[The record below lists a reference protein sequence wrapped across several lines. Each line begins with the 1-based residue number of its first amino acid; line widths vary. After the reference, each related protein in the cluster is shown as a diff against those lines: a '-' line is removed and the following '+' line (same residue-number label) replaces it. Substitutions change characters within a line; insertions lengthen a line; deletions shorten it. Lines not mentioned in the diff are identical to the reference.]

1 MLNFKKLDDLPKGR
15 PNSYE
20 EVMKA
25 MSVLHKLLLKQS
37 EAYGGKNSKYLPAQ
51 VVEGS
56 LMKTISGFREEELFE
71 GSEVERLL
79 GIAHEKA
86 EELIDHLKS
95 KDDEKSVKLLGGLL
109 RMIGAAMGAN
119 NDGK

>member
-1 MLNFKKLDDLPKGR
+1 MTDFKKLDDLPKGR

-37 EAYGGKNSKYLPAQ
+37 EAYGGKNSKYIPAQ

-56 LMKTISGFREEELFE
+56 LMKTISGFSEEELFE
-71 GSEVERLL
+71 GTEVERLL
-79 GIAHEKA
+79 GIANEKA

>member
-1 MLNFKKLDDLPKGR
+1 MSDFKKLDDLPKGR

-37 EAYGGKNSKYLPAQ
+37 EAYGGKNSKYIPAQ

-56 LMKTISGFREEELFE
+56 LLKSFANEETELFE
-71 GSEVERLL
+71 GSEVDRLL
-79 GIAHEKA
+79 GIAHDRA
-86 EELIDHLKS
+86 EALSDHLKS
-95 KDDEKSVKLLGGLL
+95 KDDEKAMRLLGSLL

-119 NDGK
+119 HDDK

>member
-1 MLNFKKLDDLPKGR
+1 MSEFKKLDDLPKGK

-25 MSVLHKLLLKQS
+25 MAELHKLVLKQS
-37 EAYGGKNSKYLPAQ
+37 EAYGGKKSKYIPAH

-56 LMKTISGFREEELFE
+56 LLKTITGYEEEELFE
-71 GSEVERLL
+71 GAEVDRLL
-79 GIAHEKA
+79 GIAHDKA
-86 EELIDHLKS
+86 EALIDHLRS
-95 KDDEKSVKLLGGLL
+95 KDDEKAMGMLGGLL

-119 NDGK
+119 NVRK